1 MNNKTNVLLQAEETI
16 KPLALEHVP
25 QDSDV
30 EAIVDQWLH
39 AIATDSQFYC
49 NPEISK
55 PAQLKESV
63 ISQLQKNGLYT
74 TRNAFFNDV
83 FGALKLKPDFDV
95 KFRFIDLFAGIG
107 GVRLGFQKNG
117 GVCVFSSEYDKAAQK
132 TYKDNHGEFPFGDI
146 TKIAENEIPE
156 HDVLLAGFPCQPF
169 SNAGVS
175 ARNSVGKKHGFLCE
189 TQGTLFFDVM
199 RIVDERRPKVVF
211 LENVRNLER
220 HDKGRTFQTI
230 KDTIE
235 KSGYS
240 FYYKVIDSSSVV
252 PQRRVRCY
260 MVAIRSDIPKDF
272 CFPEFS
278 GDPKPLRSILED
290 SVDEKYT
297 ISDKLWLGHINR
309 TKRNLERGTGFTAHT
324 ANLDKPSNTIVAR
337 YGKDG
342 KECLIPQED
351 KNPRLLTPKECA
363 RLQGFPEEFITP
375 IARTP
380 AYRQFGNSVVVP
392 IIQEIAKKIRRDIL

>member
-1 MNNKTNVLLQAEETI
+1 
-16 KPLALEHVP
+16 
-25 QDSDV
+25 
-30 EAIVDQWLH
+30 
-39 AIATDSQFYC
+39 
-49 NPEISK
+49 
-55 PAQLKESV
+55 
-63 ISQLQKNGLYT
+63 
-74 TRNAFFNDV
+74 
-83 FGALKLKPDFDV
+83 
-95 KFRFIDLFAGIG
+95 
-107 GVRLGFQKNG
+107 
-117 GVCVFSSEYDKAAQK
+117 
-132 TYKDNHGEFPFGDI
+132 
-146 TKIAENEIPE
+146 
-156 HDVLLAGFPCQPF
+156 
-169 SNAGVS
+169 
-175 ARNSVGKKHGFLCE
+175 
-189 TQGTLFFDVM
+189 
-199 RIVDERRPKVVF
+199 
-211 LENVRNLER
+211 
-220 HDKGRTFQTI
+220 
-230 KDTIE
+230 
-235 KSGYS
+235 
-240 FYYKVIDSSSVV
+240 
-252 PQRRVRCY
+252 

-272 CFPEFS
+272 CFPEFG